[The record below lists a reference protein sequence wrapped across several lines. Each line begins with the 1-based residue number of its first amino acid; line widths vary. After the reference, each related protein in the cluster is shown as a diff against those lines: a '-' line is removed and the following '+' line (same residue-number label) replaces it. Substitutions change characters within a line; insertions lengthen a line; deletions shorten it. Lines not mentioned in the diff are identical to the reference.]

1 MAEELDPYLQY
12 AFYPLRPKVM
22 YGKSAAL
29 EGATTDPKKR
39 WNGREVVGTAYNTG
53 VILFNAQDCF
63 PDDHR
68 VIVAEQDL
76 RFNKE
81 DCRAFEYLK
90 EIGVDTVL
98 QGQGIRESIKVQGSS
113 QPPGKHLEDVLA
125 CITAAHRWT
134 TEKCPDGHAQWVW
147 LSSEP
152 YFKGA
157 APHYHWN
164 EGFNDGRSSVPG
176 TGNYLHT
183 FTSKL
188 ARWLKVNVLVPRLTK
203 FVFVCRISDCGRW
216 WELAAPG
223 HPTTN
228 LKSSLNVFLLLGL
241 GEVLSPFFLAGSLQP
256 LPLQLLCNSS

>member
-1 MAEELDPYLQY
+1 
-12 AFYPLRPKVM
+12 
-22 YGKSAAL
+22 
-29 EGATTDPKKR
+29 
-39 WNGREVVGTAYNTG
+39 
-53 VILFNAQDCF
+53 
-63 PDDHR
+63 
-68 VIVAEQDL
+68 
-76 RFNKE
+76 
-81 DCRAFEYLK
+81 
-90 EIGVDTVL
+90 
-98 QGQGIRESIKVQGSS
+98 
-113 QPPGKHLEDVLA
+113 LEDVLA

-152 YFKGA
+152 YFKGK

-164 EGFNDGRSSVPG
+164 EGFDDGRSSVPG

-188 ARWLKVNVLVPRLTK
+188 ARWLKVNVLVPRLTQ

-256 LPLQLLCNSS
+256 LPLQLLVQFKLANFFFTTDWCRMWSRTRRRLVVGCPPQPTTSP